1 MGDQFILREGMV
13 HRLAAETGDLSSLAL
28 GLSAFLEE
36 AQRRPIAYLHLEP
49 LVQFHREGGRY
60 LTPGE
65 LLSAYP
71 LFCTAEAADGVH
83 LEAVPALKLV
93 SFLAYVA
100 GQLASLPDGTKVEF
114 KFVDK

>member
-1 MGDQFILREGMV
+1 M
-13 HRLAAETGDLSSLAL
+13 
-28 GLSAFLEE
+28 
-36 AQRRPIAYLHLEP
+36 
-49 LVQFHREGGRY
+49 
-60 LTPGE
+60 
-65 LLSAYP
+65 
-71 LFCTAEAADGVH
+71 AEAADGVH